1 MSIDKTALE
10 AIAAGMKQHRQ
21 PLVDAL
27 RSHIIDLR
35 AEAACAPNGHTF
47 GQQAASN
54 RAGQEADYLERL
66 LAAQASEGE
75 AAHQKRMA
83 QDALRWADIAHRFDK
98 AKTSACERFLEAIG
112 LDPALAHR
120 PLHEIIDSAII
131 RMLDATR
138 KGLDGFSNRGDSE
151 AQFIADSERLNCP
164 ACGGSGH
171 VDDAALP
178 KVNIVCETRTDAVA
192 GSMSLN
198 VIRVEREDDGSVTA
212 ITDHWPRE
220 SNTAHDAMKCPACS
234 TVGTVLFECAACSYG
249 NYPKPSAG

>member
-10 AIAAGMKQHRQ
+10 AIAAEMKQHRQ

-83 QDALRWADIAHRFDK
+83 QDALRWADIARRFDK

-171 VDDAALP
+171 VDDAAVFFPNRVKQSVDGQVTEERLP
-178 KVNIVCETRTDAVA
+178 IRDWPAWAREGLFPDFGKPPLCRVCGNVTVAVHGA
-192 GSMSLN
+192 TCGAPNCL
-198 VIRVEREDDGSVTA
+198 
-212 ITDHWPRE
+212 P
-220 SNTAHDAMKCPACS
+220 
-234 TVGTVLFECAACSYG
+234 F
-249 NYPKPSAG
+249 